1 MELAMAS
8 PLEGLIILDVTRF
21 LSGPFCTMLLGDMGA
36 EVIKIEPL
44 DIGDDTRAWAP
55 FIAGQGSYYLST
67 NRNKK
72 SICVDTRQEGGNQ
85 VLRRM
90 VGKADVF
97 VENFKPGLMERLGL
111 DFKSLIALNPRL
123 VYCSISGFGQT
134 GPYRDRPGYDQILQG
149 MSGLMSIT
157 GTEESGP
164 VRVGLA
170 IGDIIT
176 ALFATYGILSALY
189 AREKTR
195 KGQWVTT
202 SILEATVGILTM
214 QAGQYFAT
222 GQPPGPAG
230 NHHPVI
236 SPYGVYQTKDKPM
249 NIAVGTETMWKN
261 FCRVMGRPELEKDG
275 RFQNNNDRVKNRPQ
289 LNKLIEKALSSKAQA
304 EWVEILN
311 QAGIPCGPIYTID
324 QVFKDPQ
331 VLHQKMFLEVD
342 HLRAGKIPMTGLPV
356 QLTENPPQVYLPP
369 PTLGEHTEEVLEK
382 LGFLR
387 EEIEHLFA
395 EKIVS

>member
-1 MELAMAS
+1 MKS
-8 PLEGLIILDVTRF
+8 PLEGLVILDMTRF

-36 EVIKIEPL
+36 EVIKIEPPQT
-44 DIGDDTRAWAP
+44 GDDTRAWAP
-55 FIAGQGSYYLST
+55 FIGGQGSYYLST

-72 SICVDTRQEGGNQ
+72 SICVDTRKDEGNE

-97 VENFKPGLMERLGL
+97 VENFKPGLMDRLGL

-123 VYCSISGFGQT
+123 IYCSISGFGQT

-176 ALFATYGILSALY
+176 ALFSTYGILSALY
-189 AREKTR
+189 AREKTG

-214 QAGQYFAT
+214 QAGKYFAT

-236 SPYGVYQTKDKPM
+236 SPYGVYRTQDRPM

-261 FCRVMGRPELEKDG
+261 FCRVIGNPELEKDG
-275 RFQNNNDRVKNRPQ
+275 RFQKNNDRVKNRGE
-289 LNKLIEKALSSKAQA
+289 LNPLIEKALARRTQN
-304 EWVEILN
+304 EWVESLN
-311 QAGIPCGPIYTID
+311 EAGIPCGPIYTLD

-331 VLHQKMFLEVD
+331 VLHQKMFMEVD
-342 HLRAGKIPMTGLPV
+342 HAGVGRIPMTGLPV
-356 QLTENPPQVYLPP
+356 QLSLNPPGILLPP
-369 PTLGEHTEEVLEK
+369 PLLGEHTGEVLRSFGFTEK
-382 LGFLR
+382 
-387 EEIEHLFA
+387 EISRLIQDNIIA
-395 EKIVS
+395 

>member
-1 MELAMAS
+1 MKS
-8 PLEGLIILDVTRF
+8 PLEGLVILDMTRF

-36 EVIKIEPL
+36 EVIKIEPPE
-44 DIGDDTRAWAP
+44 IGDDTRAWAP
-55 FIAGQGSYYLST
+55 FIGGQGSYYLST

-72 SICVDTRQEGGNQ
+72 SFCVDTRKERGNE
-85 VLRRM
+85 VLRSM
-90 VGKADVF
+90 VKKADVF
-97 VENFKPGLMERLGL
+97 VENFKPGLMDRLGL

-123 VYCSISGFGQT
+123 IYCSISGFGQT

-170 IGDIIT
+170 IGDILT

-189 AREKTR
+189 ARERTG

-202 SILEATVGILTM
+202 SILEATVGILTL
-214 QAGQYFAT
+214 QAGKYFAT

-236 SPYGVYQTKDKPM
+236 SPYGVYRTKDKPM

-261 FCRVMGRPELEKDG
+261 FCRVIGRPELEKDE
-275 RFQNNNDRVKNRPQ
+275 RFQKNNDRVKNRPE
-289 LNKLIEKALSSKAQA
+289 LNQRIEDALALKTQA
-304 EWVEILN
+304 EWVEALN

-331 VLHQKMFLEVD
+331 VLHQKMLLEVV
-342 HLRAGKIPMTGLPV
+342 HPKTGRIPMTGLPV
-356 QLTENPPQVYLPP
+356 QLSETAPQVFLPP
-369 PTLGEHTEEVLEK
+369 PFLGEHTAEVLEHF
-382 LGFLR
+382 GFAT
-387 EEIEHLFA
+387 EEIDRLLA
-395 EKIVS
+395 EKVVS

>member
-1 MELAMAS
+1 MKS
-8 PLEGLIILDVTRF
+8 PLEGLVILDMTRF

-36 EVIKIEPL
+36 EVFKIEPPE
-44 DIGDDTRAWAP
+44 IGDDTRAWAP
-55 FIAGQGSYYLST
+55 FIGGQGSYYLST

-72 SICVDTRQEGGNQ
+72 SLCVDTRQEEGNE

-90 VGKADVF
+90 VGNADVF
-97 VENFKPGLMERLGL
+97 VENFKPGLMDRLGL

-123 VYCSISGFGQT
+123 IYCSISGFGQS

-189 AREKTR
+189 ARERTG

-214 QAGQYFAT
+214 QAGKYFAT

-261 FCRVMGRPELEKDG
+261 FCRVIARPELEADE
-275 RFQNNNDRVKNRPQ
+275 RFQKNHDRVKNRPE
-289 LNKLIEKALSSKAQA
+289 LNKLIENALAPKTQA
-304 EWVEILN
+304 EWVEALN
-311 QAGIPCGPIYTID
+311 QAGIPCGPIYTLD
-324 QVFKDPQ
+324 QVFQDPQ
-331 VLHQKMFLEVD
+331 VLHQKMYLEMD
-342 HLRAGKIPMTGLPV
+342 HPKTGRIPMTGLPV
-356 QLTENPPQVYLPP
+356 QLSENPPEVILPP
-369 PTLGEHTEEVLEK
+369 PLLGEHTGEVLQKFGFSREEVQ
-382 LGFLR
+382 
-387 EEIEHLFA
+387 HLFA

>member
-1 MELAMAS
+1 MKS
-8 PLEGLIILDVTRF
+8 PLEGLVILDMTRF

-36 EVIKIEPL
+36 RVIKIEPPEV
-44 DIGDDTRAWAP
+44 GDDTRAWAP
-55 FIAGQGSYYLST
+55 FIGGQGSYYLST

-72 SICVDTRQEGGNQ
+72 SLCVDTRKEEGNQ

-97 VENFKPGLMERLGL
+97 VENFKPGLMDRLGL

-170 IGDIIT
+170 IGDILT

-189 AREKTR
+189 ARERTG

-214 QAGQYFAT
+214 QAGKYFAT

-236 SPYGVYQTKDKPM
+236 SPYGVYRTKDKPM

-261 FCRVMGRPELEKDG
+261 FCRVIGSPELEKNE
-275 RFQNNNDRVKNRPQ
+275 RFQKNNDRVKNRLQ
-289 LNKLIEKALSSKAQA
+289 LNKLIEKALASKTQA
-304 EWVEILN
+304 EWVETLN

-331 VLHQKMFLEVD
+331 VLHQKMFLEVE
-342 HLRAGKIPMTGLPV
+342 HPKAGRIPMTGLPV
-356 QLTENPPQVYLPP
+356 QLSETSSQVFLPP
-369 PTLGEHTEEVLEK
+369 PILGEHTAEVLRQFG
-382 LGFLR
+382 LAA
-387 EEIEHLFA
+387 EEIDRLFA
-395 EKIVS
+395 EKVIF